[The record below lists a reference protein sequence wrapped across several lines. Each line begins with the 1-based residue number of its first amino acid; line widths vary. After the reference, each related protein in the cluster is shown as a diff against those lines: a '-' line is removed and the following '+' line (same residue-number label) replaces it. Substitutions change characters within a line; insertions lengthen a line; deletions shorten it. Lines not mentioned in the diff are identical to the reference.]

1 MKCQQ
6 AQEWMSRAMDGEL
19 ADADRAELDRHVV
32 GCPECRAAQAAWRQA
47 GELLR
52 AEAVEIPPAEV
63 MWHDVRRAIRTAR
76 AEPVPEVSGWR
87 LKWAFAAVGAVLVA
101 LGLWGSWPAAG
112 PRGAALVAVPAE
124 PVVEWAEAELPGS
137 STMVYEDAEHD
148 TVVIWLMTAENGGG
162 APAGT

>member
-19 ADADRAELDRHVV
+19 PAADQALLDRHVA

-47 GELLR
+47 GERLR
-52 AEAVEIPPAEV
+52 AEPVVIPPAEV
-63 MWHDVRRAIRTAR
+63 MWNDVRRAIRSAG
-76 AEPVPEVSGWR
+76 AEPAPEVSGWR
-87 LKWAFAAVGAVLVA
+87 LKWAFAGVGAALLG
-101 LGLWGSWPAAG
+101 LGLWGAWQAAA
-112 PRGAALVAVPAE
+112 PRGAGVASVPAE
-124 PVVEWAEAELPGS
+124 PAVEWAEAELPGA

-162 APAGT
+162 APKGT